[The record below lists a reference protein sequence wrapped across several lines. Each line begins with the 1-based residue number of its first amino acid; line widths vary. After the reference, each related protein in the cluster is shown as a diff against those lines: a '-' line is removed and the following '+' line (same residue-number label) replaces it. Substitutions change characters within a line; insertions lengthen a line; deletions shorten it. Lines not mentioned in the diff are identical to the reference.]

1 MLNSLKRAIRHQEEG
16 ATAVEYGIMVA
27 LIAAVI
33 VLVVLALGN
42 QVCEGFEETSQALS
56 SAVTGASAGTCS

>member
-1 MLNSLKRAIRHQEEG
+1 MIKRFFTDESG

-33 VLVVLALGN
+33 VLVVQSVGVKVNTAFSKVN
-42 QVCEGFEETSQALS
+42 AAMPS
-56 SAVTGASAGTCS
+56 

>member
-1 MLNSLKRAIRHQEEG
+1 MQYLKKFWQDDAG

-33 VLVVLALGN
+33 VLVVQSVGVKVNTAFSTVN
-42 QVCEGFEETSQALS
+42 AAMPS
-56 SAVTGASAGTCS
+56 